1 MPINI
6 KNSAR
11 ELFDE
16 TSEKLEATANS
27 RTTSSQ
33 LKKSIIDEE
42 SLSAYN
48 VCFSF
53 LFSRYYS
60 FFPYL
65 LLFFLKNTHHF

>member
-42 SLSAYN
+42 
-48 VCFSF
+48 
-53 LFSRYYS
+53 
-60 FFPYL
+60 
-65 LLFFLKNTHHF
+65 